1 MWNLKK
7 KWKDIN
13 ACCFST
19 IPVKVCAKLKFW
31 ILKIALAL
39 KISKISSGKLCWAEQ
54 KKKINISDFCW
65 DEKIRYL
72 RNNFR
77 SILINIWKDEL
88 FNIDTDIIDIR
99 LYKSSN
105 NSLRNKLVVFA
116 LH

>member
-54 KKKINISDFCW
+54 KKKKFILVIFV
-65 DEKIRYL
+65 EMKKLGI
-72 RNNFR
+72 FE
-77 SILINIWKDEL
+77 SILE
-88 FNIDTDIIDIR
+88 
-99 LYKSSN
+99 
-105 NSLRNKLVVFA
+105 VF
-116 LH
+116 

>member
-54 KKKINISDFCW
+54 KKK
-65 DEKIRYL
+65 L
-72 RNNFR
+72 
-77 SILINIWKDEL
+77 ILVIFVEMK
-88 FNIDTDIIDIR
+88 
-99 LYKSSN
+99 
-105 NSLRNKLVVFA
+105 KLGIFETILEVF
-116 LH
+116 